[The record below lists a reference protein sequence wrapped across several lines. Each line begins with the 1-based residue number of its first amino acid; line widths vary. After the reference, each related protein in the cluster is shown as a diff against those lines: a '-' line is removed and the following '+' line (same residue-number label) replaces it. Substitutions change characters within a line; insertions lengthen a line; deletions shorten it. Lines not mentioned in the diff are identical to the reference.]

1 MLNLHHTRVP
11 MLVNDK
17 RVQLKP
23 VTKIPGSN
31 YINASFID
39 VSTKIDIILC
49 IVIHMYMYSY
59 IGL

>member
-1 MLNLHHTRVP
+1 MINLHHTCVP

>member
-1 MLNLHHTRVP
+1 MRNLHHTCVP
-11 MLVNDK
+11 VLVNDK

-23 VTKIPGSN
+23 ATKIPGSN

-39 VSTKIDIILC
+39 VSTKIDIILY

-59 IGL
+59 MVL